1 MQHLELSERVVHESE
16 GPLELLR
23 YPVRFSEADTSIP
36 GPPPLAGAHSREIL
50 AEYGYSEAEID
61 ELIESGA
68 ASERT
73 SGDRWNR

>member
-1 MQHLELSERVVHESE
+1 LHERVVHEVD
-16 GPLELLR
+16 GPLDLLR
-23 YPVRFSEADTSIP
+23 HPVRFSEADTSIP

-50 AEYGYSEAEID
+50 AECGYSEAEID
-61 ELIESGA
+61 ELVESGA